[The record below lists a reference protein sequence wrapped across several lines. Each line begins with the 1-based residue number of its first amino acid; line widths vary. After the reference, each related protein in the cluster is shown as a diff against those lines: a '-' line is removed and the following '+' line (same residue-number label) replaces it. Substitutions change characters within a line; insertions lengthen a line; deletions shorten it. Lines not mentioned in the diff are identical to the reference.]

1 MRPEQVERVAEIVER
16 ALEVEAAQR
25 GAMIADLCAGDPEL
39 LGEVGSLL
47 LFQEKARDFIE
58 QPAVEKVAEMLADE
72 CRELKAGDV
81 LGDYKILSLIGEGGM
96 GEVYLA
102 EDTKLQ
108 RKVAIKLLKY
118 GLGAPNFVRHFYR
131 EEQILA
137 GLTHPNIAQLYGGAL
152 TANGLPYFVME
163 YVDGSRLDDY
173 CREKFHQ
180 SGSNSIPQRLE
191 LFRRI
196 CAAVS
201 YAHQHLVIH
210 RDIKP
215 ANIRVT
221 AEGEP
226 KLLDFG
232 IARLV
237 DPETAAIAEQTMT
250 YSVAMTPHYASPEQV
265 RGENMTTAS
274 DIYSLGVVLY
284 ELLTGQKPYQIS
296 ARTPAAIARAVT
308 EREPTKPSTI
318 VASGSGRW
326 FTGWKRVPHLRGD
339 LDNIVLKA
347 LRKEPERRYRSVS
360 QFAEDI
366 RHYLEGRPVTA
377 RKDTA
382 GYRASKFV
390 ARNKVA
396 VAAVSLIFLAIVGGT
411 IAALWQG
418 QIARRQRDVA
428 ERERLRAERIN
439 TFLQDMLGAAAPETK
454 GIDIKV
460 VDVLGEASRRARSEL
475 TNQPDAM
482 ADVLMTLG
490 RTYISL
496 GLFAPAEE
504 NLRAALDAS
513 RKANGELNATTAT
526 TMGWLGLDLAFQDK
540 AAEGETISRKA
551 VELQRKLHP
560 SGNADLGVALYSLGM
575 NLFWQGNGKAAEP
588 FLEEAVDQI
597 GRYLGK
603 NHGYYMATL
612 SGLALA
618 REQSGDIAGAERLFR
633 RAIEVGNRTNGRYRI
648 FRAQARDYLGE
659 LLTNR
664 GAYAEAETVL
674 RQSYATYRKV
684 LGDDSSSVAAISRDL
699 GRVYFLKGNYH
710 DAETQYRKA
719 LDLSLKFFPREHP
732 IPVAVKAALGLTLTR
747 LGRPAKGEPLLREA
761 LTIRKKLLPNENVLI
776 PFTESA
782 LGECLTA
789 EKRYSEAEPLL
800 IHSYN
805 GLKAKLD
812 GGDRRAIEARERLVK
827 LYEAWGKPNQAARYR

>member
-1 MRPEQVERVAEIVER
+1 MRPEQAERIAEIVEQ
-16 ALEVEAAQR
+16 ALEVEGTRR
-25 GAMIADLCAGDPEL
+25 GAVVADLCGGDADL

-47 LFQEKARDFIE
+47 VFQEKARDFIE

-72 CRELKAGDV
+72 CRELKPGEV

-102 EDTKLQ
+102 EDTKLH
-108 RKVAIKLLKY
+108 RKVAVKFLKY
-118 GLGAPNFVRHFYR
+118 GFGASNFVRHFYR
-131 EEQILA
+131 EERILA
-137 GLTHPNIAQLYGGAL
+137 GLTHPNIAQLYGGAV
-152 TANGLPYFVME
+152 TEAGLPYFVME
-163 YVDGSRLDDY
+163 YVAGPRLDDY
-173 CREKFHQ
+173 CRDNQ
-180 SGSNSIPQRLE
+180 LSIPQRLD
-191 LFRRI
+191 LFRKI

-221 AEGEP
+221 HGGEP

-232 IARLV
+232 IARLL
-237 DPETAAIAEQTMT
+237 DPETAAIADQTVT
-250 YSVAMTPHYASPEQV
+250 LANVMTPEYASPEQV
-265 RGENMTTAS
+265 RGEKMTTAS
-274 DIYSLGVVLY
+274 DVYSLGVVLY
-284 ELLTGQKPYQIS
+284 ELLTGQKPYKIGN
-296 ARTPAAIARAVT
+296 RTPAAVARAISDQ
-308 EREPTKPSTI
+308 EPAKPSTV
-318 VASGSGRW
+318 VASASGHW
-326 FTGWKRVPHLRGD
+326 FPGWKSVPHLRGD

-347 LRKEPERRYRSVS
+347 LRKEPERRYRSVG

-396 VAAVSLIFLAIVGGT
+396 VAAASLILFTIVAGS

-428 ERERLRAERIN
+428 ERERLKAQRIN

-454 GIDIKV
+454 G
-460 VDVLGEASRRARSEL
+460 VDVKVIEVLSEASRRAKSEL
-475 TNQPDAM
+475 TNQPDVM

-496 GLFAPAEE
+496 GLFAPAEK

-513 RKANGELNATTAT
+513 RQANGELNETTAT

-540 AAEGETISRKA
+540 AAEGETMSRQA
-551 VELQRKLHP
+551 VVLQRKLHP
-560 SGNADLGVALYSLGM
+560 HGNAELGVALYSLGM
-575 NLFWQGNGKAAEP
+575 NLVWQGNGKAAEP
-588 FLEEAVDQI
+588 FLEEAVDLI
-597 GRYLGK
+597 GKYLGK

-612 SGLALA
+612 SGLGLA
-618 REQSGDIAGAERLFR
+618 REQSGNMAGAEQLFR
-633 RAIEVGNRTNGRYRI
+633 RAIEVGNHVNDRYRI
-648 FRAQARDYLGE
+648 FRAQARSYLGE

-674 RQSYATYRKV
+674 RESYATYRKV
-684 LGDDSSSVAAISRDL
+684 LGDDSSSVATIRRDL
-699 GRVYFLKGNYH
+699 GRVYFLKGDYSS
-710 DAETQYRKA
+710 AEAQYRKA

-732 IPVAVKAALGLTLTR
+732 IVVGVKAALGLTLTR
-747 LGRPAKGEPLLREA
+747 LGRAAKGEPLLREA
-761 LTIRKKLLPNENVLI
+761 LTIRKKLLPSENVLI

-789 EKRYSEAEPLL
+789 EKRYAEAEPLL
-800 IHSYN
+800 IHGYN
-805 GLKAKLD
+805 GLKSKLD
-812 GGDRRAIEARERLVK
+812 GGDRRAIEARQRLVK